1 MTKQKRAKSIRAK
14 GAVETQQ
21 MGTRLSVRNIQWLN
35 EQAKAAHVSRSAF
48 IDKLIDSM
56 RETQDGLKQG
66 GIFDMYQPAI
76 DRLIDQVVERR
87 LSERRGDVK

>member
-1 MTKQKRAKSIRAK
+1 
-14 GAVETQQ
+14 
-21 MGTRLSVRNIQWLN
+21 
-35 EQAKAAHVSRSAF
+35 
-48 IDKLIDSM
+48 M

-66 GIFDMYQPAI
+66 GIFDMYQPEI

>member
-1 MTKQKRAKSIRAK
+1 MIMAKKKKSNRPPK
-14 GAVETQQ
+14 AVETVQ
-21 MGTRLSVRNIQWLN
+21 MGTRLSVRNVDWLN

-66 GIFDMYQPAI
+66 GIFDMYQPEI

-87 LSERRGDVK
+87 LGERRGE

>member
-1 MTKQKRAKSIRAK
+1 MIMAKKTKSNRPPKAI
-14 GAVETQQ
+14 ETQQ

-66 GIFDMYQPAI
+66 GIFDMYQPEI

-87 LSERRGDVK
+87 LGERRGE

>member
-66 GIFDMYQPAI
+66 GIFDMYQPEI

>member
-1 MTKQKRAKSIRAK
+1 
-14 GAVETQQ
+14 

-66 GIFDMYQPAI
+66 GIFDMYQPEI